1 MQTILPKY
9 FIHSEYKSFLR
20 QLTSYGFY
28 KKTESTRIGT
38 HCYINIETNIDVQSI
53 MRLKKK
59 KSEKKCRKSIQ
70 SPSKKNKHQI
80 KTALQPT
87 LLQMQAYQ
95 KVISTCNNNGD
106 TPMLNCSGNQQI
118 QEQYCHEH
126 NISSL
131 LDIENLES
139 RVYCNEEKKLI
150 VDGLLCEG
158 LSSDDIIHS
167 YHVITCARTKNLT
180 LNLSIP

>member
-1 MQTILPKY
+1 
-9 FIHSEYKSFLR
+9 
-20 QLTSYGFY
+20 
-28 KKTESTRIGT
+28 
-38 HCYINIETNIDVQSI
+38 
-53 MRLKKK
+53 
-59 KSEKKCRKSIQ
+59 
-70 SPSKKNKHQI
+70 
-80 KTALQPT
+80 
-87 LLQMQAYQ
+87 MQAYQ